1 MAKAFMATDF
11 SDDDFD
17 FRCEKR
23 TTQIF
28 GRLHSLLQAGY
39 VVDRSAED
47 DEAFWLRHSSDKL
60 KHNLLIIYPSGR
72 VLSLKD
78 DSTGEC
84 DFDLDDEA
92 QFRRFLHQIPRPTWW
107 DRSREWRLTS
117 YGYVLLALFFGGVWI
132 LVSLGEW
139 VLKSIGRSFG
149 VL

>member
-1 MAKAFMATDF
+1 MATDS

-17 FRCEKR
+17 FRFRCEER
-23 TTQIF
+23 TTKIF
-28 GRLHSLLQAGY
+28 ERLHSLVQAGY
-39 VVDRSAED
+39 FLDNSPEVGD
-47 DEAFWLRHSSDKL
+47 AFWLRHPSDKL

-78 DSTGEC
+78 NSTGEC

-92 QFRRFLHQIPRPTWW
+92 QFRRFLRQVPRPTWW
-107 DRSREWRLTS
+107 DRSRGWRLTS
-117 YGYVLLALFFGGVWI
+117 YGYVLLALFFGGAWI

-139 VLKSIGRSFG
+139 VLKSIGRAFG